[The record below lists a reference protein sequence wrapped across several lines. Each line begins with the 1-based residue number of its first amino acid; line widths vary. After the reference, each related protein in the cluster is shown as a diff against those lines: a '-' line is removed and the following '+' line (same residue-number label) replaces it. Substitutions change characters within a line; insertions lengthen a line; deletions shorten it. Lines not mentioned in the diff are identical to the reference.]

1 MRLSTIRFCVKENP
15 FDVKARGCYF
25 PILPELR
32 NAPQET
38 NHDTMEE
45 QEDLNTL
52 TPDQKID
59 ARPPKNTLIFKL
71 LQDLPLKTDEKVL
84 EIDPAGTEHLPYLFQ
99 KAKNISY
106 SGTYP
111 TEPAVKEAF
120 FAYKADGDT
129 VELIKTTDN
138 KLDFQDNSFDYCF
151 TANTIYFWPDP
162 LKYLAESYRVLKSGG
177 KMNLAFVEKNFG
189 ADLPWTQL
197 DFTFYEIDEVKS
209 FFKQSGFANIEVKK
223 MMETIMDQNGREIS
237 KPFIVVSGR
246 K

>member
-1 MRLSTIRFCVKENP
+1 
-15 FDVKARGCYF
+15 
-25 PILPELR
+25 
-32 NAPQET
+32 
-38 NHDTMEE
+38 MEE

-52 TPDQKID
+52 TQDQKTD
-59 ARPPKNTLIFKL
+59 VLPPKNTLIFKL

-84 EIDPAGTEHLPYLFQ
+84 EIDPAGTEHLSYLFQ

-106 SGTYP
+106 SGTYAI
-111 TEPAVKEAF
+111 ESAIKETF
-120 FAYKADGDT
+120 FTYKADGNA
-129 VELIKTTDN
+129 VEFIKTTGN
-138 KLDFQDNSFDYCF
+138 KLDFQDNFFDYCF

-162 LKYLAESYRVLKSGG
+162 LKYLAESYSVLKPGG

-189 ADLPWTQL
+189 GDLPWTQL

-209 FFKQSGFANIEVKK
+209 FFKQSGFSNIEVKK
-223 MMETIMDQNGREIS
+223 VMETIMDQNGKEIS

>member
-1 MRLSTIRFCVKENP
+1 MGLSTIRFSVKENP
-15 FDVKARGCYF
+15 FDVKACACYF
-25 PILPELR
+25 SILPELR

-38 NHDTMEE
+38 NNDTMEE

-52 TPDQKID
+52 TQDQKTD
-59 ARPPKNTLIFKL
+59 VLPPKNTLIFKL

-138 KLDFQDNSFDYCF
+138 KLDFQDNFFDYCF

-162 LKYLAESYRVLKSGG
+162 IKYLAESYRVLKSGG

-209 FFKQSGFANIEVKK
+209 FFKQSGFSTIEIKK
-223 MMETIMDQNGREIS
+223 MMETVMDQNGKEIS
-237 KPFIVVSGR
+237 KPFIIVSGR

>member
-1 MRLSTIRFCVKENP
+1 MGLSTIRFSVKENP
-15 FDVKARGCYF
+15 FDVKAYSRYF
-25 PILPELR
+25 SILPELR

-38 NHDTMEE
+38 NNDTMEE

-52 TPDQKID
+52 TQDQKINVL
-59 ARPPKNTLIFKL
+59 PPKNTLIFKL
-71 LQDLPLKTDEKVL
+71 LQDLPLKAEEKVL
-84 EIDPAGTEHLPYLFQ
+84 EISPSGTEHLSYLFQ

-111 TEPAVKEAF
+111 TESAIKEASSS
-120 FAYKADGDT
+120 YKVGGNA

-138 KLDFQDNSFDYCF
+138 KLDFQDNFFDYCF
-151 TANTIYFWPDP
+151 TVNTIYFWPDP
-162 LKYLAESYRVLKSGG
+162 LKYLAENYRVLKPGG

-189 ADLPWTQL
+189 GDLPWTQL
-197 DFTFYEIDEVKS
+197 DFTFYEIDEVKL
-209 FFKQSGFANIEVKK
+209 FFKQSGFSNIEVKK
-223 MMETIMDQNGREIS
+223 MMETVMDQNGREIS